1 MMIQVIFFPIWSIV
15 WKLGIA
21 FEIGVV
27 VASAS
32 DGGLQERR
40 YQLEKSTAVVITDLG
55 HAVGRLRQ
63 VHGELHGALESLEMD
78 SGER

>member
-1 MMIQVIFFPIWSIV
+1 MIQVILFPVGSIV
-15 WKLGIA
+15 WKFSIA

-32 DGGLQERR
+32 YRGLQERR

-55 HAVGRLRQ
+55 NAVGLLRQ
-63 VHGELHGALESLEMD
+63 VHGELHGAFESLEMER
-78 SGER
+78 GER